1 MSYLPRGAVT
11 QHSQAKQNIGVTV
24 SALSRQAR
32 SHKYSRLVCQ
42 KVLVCSSLVCSF
54 GDVKNVVNDDVLS
67 KLN

>member
-1 MSYLPRGAVT
+1 MSYLPRRAVT
-11 QHSQAKQNIGVTV
+11 QHSEAKQNIGVLQSQL
-24 SALSRQAR
+24 SAGRLG
-32 SHKYSRLVCQ
+32 LVCQ

>member
-24 SALSRQAR
+24 SALSRPGTNT
-32 SHKYSRLVCQ
+32 LVCQ
-42 KVLVCSSLVCSF
+42 KVLVCSNLVCSF
-54 GDVKNVVNDDVLS
+54 RDVKNVVNDDVLS